1 MAAMSRLLRT
11 DCLSFAP
18 PVGVHVHTQPF
29 ESVIMSVVLCFCAF
43 RLLNKAYDYLSA
55 AMRSCVWHSAVT
67 EPAAFLTDSSQFLL
81 MEAQRWGIKVHRGF
95 VHKEVTLLLP
105 CGRMRATQE
114 VETINPLGHLLS
126 TERVPRR
133 SNVALAT
140 FPFLQTIPASQAR
153 RYLSRDTGCSFM
165 DEKADGSVTL
175 VQATIA
181 DLDHKWYRGSKIRIV
196 DESGDVDESNA
207 VQAALGTDGSFS
219 ANVDPEAVEQL
230 RLCARNMFGA
240 EADAQPVMTCAR
252 QYQNQGLVFIGRG
265 EDIHLFLRSEAVR
278 KELGITAWTQRGYAT
293 RDTAASCFNLC
304 SRHVEVELRP
314 WDEMVALY
322 CDAEARTFTN
332 VQPLKQFRQDKELGE
347 EISCSTPVNTSS
359 DSIIG
364 CFRNLH
370 FPVCQEIWLQ
380 HLQHV
385 AQCIQGQHSLHDLMH
400 GPLHKVQRHFLQYCF
415 LLEHSVQ
422 FFLCV
427 LHHMQAGIGC
437 ACENL
442 FSTASILFHQLGAA
456 QKAGVCYRCSSCLR

>member
-1 MAAMSRLLRT
+1 MSRLLRT
-11 DCLSFAP
+11 ECLSFAP

-43 RLLNKAYDYLSA
+43 RLLNKAYEYLSA

-278 KELGITAWTQRGYAT
+278 KELGITAWTQRGYST

-332 VQPLKQFRQDKELGE
+332 VQPLKQFRKDKELGE

-359 DSIIG
+359 DSITG
-364 CFRNLH
+364 Y
-370 FPVCQEIWLQ
+370 QEIRLQ

-385 AQCIQGQHSLHDLMH
+385 AQCIRGQHSLRDLMQ
-400 GPLHKVQRHFLQYCF
+400 GPLRKVQRHFSAILF
-415 LLEHSVQ
+415 SVGT
-422 FFLCV
+422 FSAVFLCV
-427 LHHMQAGIGC
+427 LHHMQTGIGC

-442 FSTASILFHQLGAA
+442 FSAASILFHQLGGA
-456 QKAGVCYRCSSCLR
+456 QRADVCYRCSSFHR